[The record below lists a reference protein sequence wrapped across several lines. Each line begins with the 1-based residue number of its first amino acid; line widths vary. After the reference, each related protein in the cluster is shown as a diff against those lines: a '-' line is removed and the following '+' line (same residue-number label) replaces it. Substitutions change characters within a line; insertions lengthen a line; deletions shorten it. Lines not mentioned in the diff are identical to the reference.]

1 MCVKQIAP
9 SWRNPQPSAFQG
21 TCVPSPQSTSV
32 SDGPQRIKAQ
42 ESQRPGIGIMPH
54 VPNIQISIKT
64 IYPFSTK
71 SFMEFT
77 LSATNVLRMT
87 VSAAL
92 SLFTIRNPFWVLSRL
107 EAEGGKKGARSRFP
121 ILEAPA
127 APE

>member
-54 VPNIQISIKT
+54 VPNIQISIK
-64 IYPFSTK
+64 IRYPFSTR
-71 SFMEFT
+71 SFAEFT
-77 LSATNVLRMT
+77 LSATNGLRMILGLLLKAPPKMET
-87 VSAAL
+87 GQKQRS
-92 SLFTIRNPFWVLSRL
+92 PFIQ
-107 EAEGGKKGARSRFP
+107 G
-121 ILEAPA
+121 
-127 APE
+127 